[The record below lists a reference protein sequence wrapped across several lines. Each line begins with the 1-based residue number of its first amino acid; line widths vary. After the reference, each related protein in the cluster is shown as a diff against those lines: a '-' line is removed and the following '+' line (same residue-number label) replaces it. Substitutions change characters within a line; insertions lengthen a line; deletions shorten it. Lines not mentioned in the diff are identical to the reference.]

1 MVITY
6 HDRDSAG
13 RGMMIQQSPTEFLAV
28 GVGFALSFH
37 RPEPDGSEI
46 KGIHIE
52 KGRYAGER
60 WMSLHPVPG
69 TRAHLLEP
77 GVLRISIDQ

>member
-1 MVITY
+1 MITY

-13 RGMMIQQSPTEFLAV
+13 RGMMIQQSLTEFLAL

-46 KGIHIE
+46 QAIRIE
-52 KGRYAGER
+52 KGRYAREC
-60 WMSLHPVPG
+60 WIAQHPVPG

-77 GVLRISIDQ
+77 GVLRISIDR